1 MGQGGAGTSK
11 CRNVDPTNSTKLVI
25 CTVVGVCRDGCRAVP
40 EAAVVQDRLHHNMYG
55 KKSMTT

>member
-1 MGQGGAGTSK
+1 MHVGQGGAGTSK

-25 CTVVGVCRDGCRAVP
+25 CTVVGVCRAVP